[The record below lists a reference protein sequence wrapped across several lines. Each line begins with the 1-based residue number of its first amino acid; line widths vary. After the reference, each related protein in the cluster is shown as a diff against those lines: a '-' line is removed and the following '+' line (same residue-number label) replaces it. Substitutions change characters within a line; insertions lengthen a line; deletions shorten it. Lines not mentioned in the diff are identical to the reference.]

1 VKFKVAPS
9 TPGWLVALVIHG
21 VILAV
26 PVSFLATQKA
36 PWREIEFQLT
46 EEVPLPPVPQPR
58 PAPRPKPV
66 SVLRDRLL
74 KAEPAPPVRVEEK
87 TPVVPEKAWVE
98 PAVPTGNPAATVTA
112 AEPAGRPAG
121 EAKVGNPGGGSRG
134 GMPGGSGGP
143 DNYPHFLHR
152 EMPVYPAAARRM
164 GREGKVVLRLFIDEA
179 GKLQNVEVVESNGF
193 EFTRSA
199 VEAVKKST
207 YRPALQNGHPV
218 PSRAVLPVLFI
229 LKEE

>member
-1 VKFKVAPS
+1 MKFKAASS

-21 VILAV
+21 VILMV

-36 PWREIEFQLT
+36 PWREIEFRLT
-46 EEVPLPPVPQPR
+46 EEVPLSPVPQPR
-58 PAPRPKPV
+58 PAPKPKPV
-66 SVLRDRLL
+66 PVLRDRPL
-74 KAEPAPPVRVEEK
+74 KAEPPLPVRVEEK

-98 PAVPTGNPAATVTA
+98 PAVPTGNPAAKVTA
-112 AEPAGRPAG
+112 ADPTGRPAG
-121 EAKVGNPGGGSRG
+121 EAKIWNPGGGSRG

-179 GKLQNVEVVESNGF
+179 GKLLDVEVVESSGF

-207 YRPALQNGHPV
+207 YQPALEKGRPV
-218 PSRAVLPVLFI
+218 PSRAMLPVLFV